1 VRVGTDVFV
10 ALNPPESG
18 LGARGLDP
26 PGVFEWHYL
35 VVIMA
40 TFAGMAHYRAEEGWL
55 ITTSTF
61 TPKARELRE
70 WLEGLDV

>member
-1 VRVGTDVFV
+1 VRAGTNVLV
-10 ALNPPESG
+10 ALNLPESG
-18 LGARGLDP
+18 FGARRLDP

-70 WLEGLDV
+70 WFEGLDV